1 MSTTNCDSGDGE
13 SLRDRKARL
22 TRESIH
28 RAAVRLSYERG
39 LDAATVAQIADEAG
53 ISQRTFF
60 NYFASKEDAII
71 GTATSGPDERL
82 VHDALA
88 SADFSSGVLATTAD
102 LIRDILSR
110 SLGDE
115 ETERMR
121 RVLFMRNPALVQRNA
136 DAGSALATML
146 IDALT
151 PRLADE
157 VATLDLPDGTTA
169 REVVRMIVLISL
181 APLRHSFV
189 RPKSTPAHGDRAD
202 DADAADGDSA
212 DGDSVDDAAADPTP
226 QNLHDRFDQSLAL
239 FRTVLEGIRI

>member
-1 MSTTNCDSGDGE
+1 M
-13 SLRDRKARL
+13 
-22 TRESIH
+22 
-28 RAAVRLSYERG
+28 RLSCERG

-71 GTATSGPDERL
+71 GTATSGPDEQL
-82 VHDALA
+82 VRDALA
-88 SADFSSGVLATTAD
+88 STDFSAGVLETTAA
-102 LIRDILSR
+102 LVRDILSR

-169 REVVRMIVLISL
+169 REVVRMIVLIAL

-189 RPKSTPAHGDRAD
+189 HPKPPPASGDPA
-202 DADAADGDSA
+202 ADAASHGDSA
-212 DGDSVDDAAADPTP
+212 DDSAADPAP
-226 QNLHDRFDQSLAL
+226 QNLHDRFDHSLTL

>member
-1 MSTTNCDSGDGE
+1 MSTTSSDPGGSE
-13 SLRDRKARL
+13 SLRERKARR

-39 LDAATVAQIADEAG
+39 LDAATVAQIAEAAG

-71 GTATSGPDERL
+71 GTASSGPDEQL
-82 VHDALA
+82 VQDALA
-88 SADFSSGVLATTAD
+88 AADFSSGVFEATAD
-102 LIRDILSR
+102 LVRDILSR

-115 ETERMR
+115 ETEQRR
-121 RVLFMRNPALVQRNA
+121 RVLFMRNPTLVQRNA

-146 IDALT
+146 IDVL
-151 PRLADE
+151 PPSLA
-157 VATLDLPDGTTA
+157 DGTTT
-169 REVVRMIVLISL
+169 REVVRMIVLIAL

-189 RPKSTPAHGDRAD
+189 RPQPPPEHGGTAD
-202 DADAADGDSA
+202 DGAADSTSQG
-212 DGDSVDDAAADPTP
+212 
-226 QNLHDRFDQSLAL
+226 LHDRFDHSLAL

>member
-1 MSTTNCDSGDGE
+1 MSTTSCVPGEGE

-28 RAAVRLSYERG
+28 RAAVSLSYERG

-71 GTATSGPDERL
+71 GTATSGPDEQL
-82 VHDALA
+82 VREALA
-88 SADFSSGVLATTAD
+88 SADFSSGVLEETAD

-115 ETERMR
+115 ETERKR

-151 PRLADE
+151 PLLAED
-157 VATLDLPDGTTA
+157 VSKLQLPDGTTA

-189 RPKSTPAHGDRAD
+189 RPKPPPEHE
-202 DADAADGDSA
+202 DSA
-212 DGDSVDDAAADPTP
+212 DADLSP
-226 QNLHDRFDQSLAL
+226 QSLHDRFDHSLAL

>member
-102 LIRDILSR
+102 VVRDILSR

-115 ETERMR
+115 ETEQIR
-121 RVLFMRNPALVQRNA
+121 RALFMREPALVQRNA
-136 DAGSALATML
+136 DAGGALATML

-157 VATLDLPDGTTA
+157 VATLALPDGTTTRDA
-169 REVVRMIVLISL
+169 VRMIVLIAL

-189 RPKSTPAHGDRAD
+189 RPKPPPGE
-202 DADAADGDSA
+202 SA
-212 DGDSVDDAAADPTP
+212 DEASADEAAADEAAAESTPT
-226 QNLHDRFDQSLAL
+226 NLHERFDTSLAL